1 MSHSTGSSSSS
12 SSTTNRESIN
22 RMITTSVNEIKNI
35 INQDLDHVLLH
46 QELIDDFCRHVT
58 ILQQHTF
65 HLTTN
70 HLCSLVML
78 KMLAS
83 LFKYDHPAIKSH
95 ADQLADTQDNF
106 DFNNGWL
113 IVVENDLAEKRDKVR
128 KYVEEQ
134 HAIDQEIASF
144 EEENSLLKEKK
155 LKLAEAIRFANED
168 IVELEKERQEATE
181 KKVGYIN
188 ELKRLGD
195 LEGLME
201 SKMDNIR
208 ETWSN
213 VKSFIPDL

>member
-1 MSHSTGSSSSS
+1 
-12 SSTTNRESIN
+12 
-22 RMITTSVNEIKNI
+22 
-35 INQDLDHVLLH
+35 
-46 QELIDDFCRHVT
+46 
-58 ILQQHTF
+58 
-65 HLTTN
+65 
-70 HLCSLVML
+70 ML

-134 HAIDQEIASF
+134 HAIDQEIASL

-155 LKLAEAIRFANED
+155 LKLAQAIRFANED
-168 IVELEKERQEATE
+168 IVALEKERQEATDT
-181 KKVGYIN
+181 KVGYIN